1 MGTLQRFEHKEDFLT
16 IVASRG
22 FSSDALRH
30 SAKVRRETNSSCAA
44 ALILRRMR
52 VFVEDVSTSYL
63 YVGTRELD
71 VLQATG
77 VAAVQSTLIIGSDGR
92 FRGVF
97 STHFH
102 APKVMSSFGRMP
114 LNQLAERMASCMEAL
129 EDLAPS
135 DLLPSLEMLR

>member
-1 MGTLQRFEHKEDFLT
+1 MGTLQRFEHKEDCLT

-30 SAKVRRETNSSCAA
+30 FAKVRRETNSSCAA

-52 VFVEDVSTSYL
+52 VFVEEVSTSYL
-63 YVGTRELD
+63 YVGTRKL
-71 VLQATG
+71 G
-77 VAAVQSTLIIGSDGR
+77 VAAVQSTPIIGSDGW

-102 APKVMSSFGRMP
+102 APKSMSSFGRMP
-114 LNQLAERMASCMEAL
+114 LNQLAMRMASCMEAL

-135 DLLPSLEMLR
+135 DLLPSWEMLR